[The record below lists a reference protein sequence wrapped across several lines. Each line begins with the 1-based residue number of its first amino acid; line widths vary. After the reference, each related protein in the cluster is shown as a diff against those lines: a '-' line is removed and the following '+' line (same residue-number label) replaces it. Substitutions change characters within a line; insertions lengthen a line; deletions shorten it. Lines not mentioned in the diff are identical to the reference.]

1 MHIFVRL
8 LSDCLRKV
16 IRFFDTPGTDFMLLL
31 NCHQAIVR
39 LFSGSGCCHSQVS
52 LYIFRLSSG
61 CCHDQVVVRLWS
73 ICGQVVVRLW
83 SGCGQ
88 FVVRLSSGCLSGCRQ
103 VVCQVVVV
111 RLSSDCLIVV
121 RK

>member
-83 SGCGQ
+83 SVCGQ
-88 FVVRLSSGCLSGCRQ
+88 VVVRLFVRLWSGGLSGGC
-103 VVCQVVVV
+103 CQVVV
-111 RLSSDCLIVV
+111 RLSYCSQKVV
-121 RK
+121 